1 MIVLEKYKEDKF
13 VLPAVIDSIDFES
26 HLVLDVIQVQ
36 DEIFKKDTLLQYEGI
51 DVIVFKKL
59 KNYPIQTSATIQNR
73 TMVRRVRYYCNK
85 ILKNDQKNNQTT
97 DLSIGIRNES

>member
-1 MIVLEKYKEDKF
+1 MIVLEKYKESAF
-13 VLPAVIDSIDFES
+13 VLPAVVDSIDFES

-73 TMVRRVRYYCNK
+73 TMVRRVRYYCSK
-85 ILKNDQKNNQTT
+85 IKQNAGTT
-97 DLSIGIRNES
+97 SNT